1 MSTPEAEAAIEEVAA
16 LLFAARRDRRPI
28 APVRT
33 TLPEMDI
40 VAAYKIQQLNV
51 RRMIADGARRVGRK
65 IGLTS
70 KAVQHQLGVDRPDFG
85 VLLGSM
91 SYGGMGAEIAISSLI
106 SPRIEAEFALRLG
119 ADVTERLVAPAS
131 VARAVDAVAVAAEIV
146 DSAIANWDI
155 NIVDTIADNASSG
168 GFVVGEWRPF
178 TPELDLHTRGM
189 RMTRDGTEIS
199 TGSGAATLGDPLNA
213 LAWLADTAIDFD
225 DPLRAG
231 EIVLTGALGSMA
243 PLLPGNYIIEIA
255 GFEPLRMHAKP

>member
-1 MSTPEAEAAIEEVAA
+1 MSTTEPDAAIEEVAA
-16 LLFAARRDRRPI
+16 RLFAASRDRRAI
-28 APVRT
+28 RPVRT
-33 TLPEMDI
+33 ALPEMDI
-40 VAAYKIQQLNV
+40 AAAYKVQQINL
-51 RRMIADGARRVGRK
+51 RRLIAAGARSVGRK

-70 KAVQHQLGVDRPDFG
+70 KAVQHQLGVDQPDFG
-85 VLLGSM
+85 VLLDSM

-106 SPRIEAEFALRLG
+106 SPRIEAEFAFHLG
-119 ADVTERLVAPAS
+119 ADVTERLITPAS

-155 NIVDTIADNASSG
+155 NIVDTVADNASSG

-178 TPELDLHTRGM
+178 TQGLDLHTRGM

-213 LAWLADTAIDFD
+213 LAWLADTGIDFG

-231 EIVLTGALGSMA
+231 EIVLAGALGSMA
-243 PLLPGNYIIEIA
+243 PLLPGNYIIAID
-255 GFEPLRMHAKP
+255 GFEPLLMHAKP